1 MLLHFLLFCKDSPK
15 KWVFM
20 QLCIEAECS
29 FSPILLKIRID
40 RMFIQFRR
48 DFYGLLLVEKP
59 VDCVHNLLHTQPECW
74 EYLWRTKL
82 NSKLFHISCK
92 SSVADAGKIPALLI
106 H

>member
-40 RMFIQFRR
+40 RMFVQFRR
-48 DFYGLLLVEKP
+48 DF
-59 VDCVHNLLHTQPECW
+59 
-74 EYLWRTKL
+74 
-82 NSKLFHISCK
+82 
-92 SSVADAGKIPALLI
+92 
-106 H
+106 

>member
-1 MLLHFLLFCKDSPK
+1 MLLHFLLFCKDSPM

-48 DFYGLLLVEKP
+48 DF
-59 VDCVHNLLHTQPECW
+59 
-74 EYLWRTKL
+74 
-82 NSKLFHISCK
+82 
-92 SSVADAGKIPALLI
+92 
-106 H
+106 